1 MNRGRNWGQEISL
14 QAPAPVEPW
23 YQVSGNST
31 FNELIKFG
39 IVLTITKLTCS
50 GDQGTLVSLQDSS
63 SAGTFVNHSTGPG
76 DMSDGTMINHS
87 TGNNL

>member
-1 MNRGRNWGQEISL
+1 MINV
-14 QAPAPVEPW
+14 P
-23 YQVSGNST
+23 
-31 FNELIKFG
+31 
-39 IVLTITKLTCS
+39 

-87 TGNNL
+87 TGTLVIFNKP